1 MSEKQ
6 DINKKFTMSKVLNEL
21 VKKKITITKASDLIL
36 RVESEPEPIILWNG
50 IVEGSKGMIVGLS
63 KTGKTTMAENLALS
77 IAVGKTEYLGSPLSG
92 IPQKVLFVNLE
103 ESYKIRTHR
112 NIKQISQLTSSERAL
127 FDKNYISTP
136 ENFPEFIN
144 SDEDWDTLRE
154 YIIASEAD
162 VIFLDSL
169 SHLVKGQIETSDVC
183 LKFVQ
188 KFRNYI
194 SNLNKTTIVIHH
206 NIKGNEKPITQDSI
220 AGSRVVSQE
229 FEYAIGLGNIP
240 TESGG
245 KYLCMLF
252 NKYVETDDTKVILY
266 KINENNWLEKLGEAN
281 KFHLYSNSKPDNRQ
295 SSINKDLIY
304 NYCQSKDSQGSQS
317 FLSAD
322 LMDTF
327 VNNDPRTMSKDT
339 LYKSIEKLKVEGKL
353 ENAEKGVYQLVT
365 KEEDDK

>member
-63 KTGKTTMAENLALS
+63 KTGKTTMTENIAVS
-77 IAVGKTEYLGSPLSG
+77 IAVGKTEYLGFPLSG
-92 IPQKVLFVNLE
+92 IPQKVLFVSLE
-103 ESYKIRTHR
+103 ESYNLRTRR
-112 NIKQISQLTSSERAL
+112 NIKQISILSPLERTR
-127 FDKNYISTP
+127 FDENFISTP
-136 ENFPEFIN
+136 DDFPEFIN
-144 SDEDWDTLRE
+144 SDEDWVLLKD
-154 YIIASEAD
+154 YVIASEAE
-162 VIFLDSL
+162 VVFIDSL
-169 SHLVKGQIETSDVC
+169 SHMVSGQIEASEVF
-183 LKFVQ
+183 LKFSR
-188 KFRNYI
+188 KFRYY
-194 SNLNKTTIVIHH
+194 LAPLKKTIIIVHH
-206 NIKGNEKPITQDSI
+206 NVKGNEKPITQDSI

-252 NKYVETDDTKVILY
+252 NKYIETDDTKVILY
-266 KINENNWLEKLGEAN
+266 KINENNWLEKQGEAN
-281 KFHLYSNSKPDNRQ
+281 KYHLYSNSKPDNRQ
-295 SSINKDLIY
+295 SSTNKDLIY
-304 NYCQSKDSQGSQS
+304 NYCQSQSSQGSQS

-322 LMDTF
+322 LMETF
-327 VNNDPRTMSKDT
+327 VNNDTKTMSKDT
-339 LYKSIEKLKVEGKL
+339 LYKSIEKLKLEGKI

-365 KEEDDK
+365 KEDDEK